1 MKWNKNLRFFLFFI
15 LFYVCVFLMREKKDE
30 AFGSDWLGRR
40 AWTWFRSPALPCAR
54 STNVH
59 THTQSPAIL
68 RVSNLWTTAMNNKPR
83 RKILFFFSPFFYVHR
98 RSPCRSIVVV
108 PQFHITTTKRRR
120 RRRIYYIYCLF
131 SFIMPRVKGHRRE
144 RRPKCRWTTVQ
155 VYAERLLSA
164 WVETTK
170 EKELSGSLALC
181 ALVVVQLGAFMFKSR

>member
-1 MKWNKNLRFFLFFI
+1 
-15 LFYVCVFLMREKKDE
+15 MREKKDE

-83 RKILFFFSPFFYVHR
+83 RKILFFFLPFFMFIDGRLVR
-98 RSPCRSIVVV
+98 RWSSYHSFTL
-108 PQFHITTTKRRR
+108 QQQKEEEDDF
-120 RRRIYYIYCLF
+120 YYIYCLF